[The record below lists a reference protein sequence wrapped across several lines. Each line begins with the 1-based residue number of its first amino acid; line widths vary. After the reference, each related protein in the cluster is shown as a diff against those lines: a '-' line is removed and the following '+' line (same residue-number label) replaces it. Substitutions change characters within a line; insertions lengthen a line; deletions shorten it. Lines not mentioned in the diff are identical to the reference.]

1 MVAKGKH
8 PIELLLELERRSK
21 ENAKGLPQ
29 QAEKKSLWSGI
40 AFRIGDMSLVAPL
53 AQVNEI
59 LHYPKLTL
67 VPGAKAWV
75 KGLANIRGTLLPI
88 MDLQGYL
95 GKAAITLRSQSR
107 ILVIHQGELAAG
119 LLVNEVLGLKHF
131 EPEDKVTRVKK
142 IDPNIKPYIHG
153 AFRREEQVWHV
164 FNMTALAQD
173 PLFLRVA
180 V

>member
-1 MVAKGKH
+1 MSEGKH

-21 ENAKGLPQ
+21 QNAKGLPQ
-29 QAEKKSLWSGI
+29 QTEKKALWSGI
-40 AFRIGDMSLVAPL
+40 GFRAADINLVAPL
-53 AQVNEI
+53 SQVNEI

-67 VPGAKAWV
+67 VPGAQAWV

-88 MDLQGYL
+88 MDLQGYM
-95 GKAAITLRSQSR
+95 GKDAIPLRMQSR
-107 ILVIHQGELAAG
+107 ILVIHQGELSAG

-131 EPEDKVTRVKK
+131 EPESKVAFVKK
-142 IDPNIKPYIHG
+142 LDQAIKPYIHG
-153 AFRREEQVWHV
+153 AFEQDGQTWHV
-164 FNMTALAQD
+164 FDMAALAQD

>member
-1 MVAKGKH
+1 MTEVMH

-21 ENAKGLPQ
+21 HNAKGLPQ
-29 QAEKKSLWSGI
+29 QTEKKTLWSGI
-40 AFRIGDMSLVAPL
+40 GFRAADINLVAPL
-53 AQVNEI
+53 SQVNEI

-67 VPGAKAWV
+67 VPGAQAWV

-88 MDLQGYL
+88 MDLQGYI
-95 GKAAITLRSQSR
+95 GKDAITLRSQSR
-107 ILVIHQGELAAG
+107 ILVIRQGDLTTG

-131 EPEDKVTRVKK
+131 EPENRLARVKK
-142 IDPNIKPYIHG
+142 LDKAIKPYIHG
-153 AFRREEQVWHV
+153 AFLHEGQTWHV
-164 FNMTALAQD
+164 FEMAALAQD